1 MAVLNGAMAW
11 LFIRTDNLSRS
22 ELLCRDIIK
31 GKSYGKLF
39 WGERMAEIVL
49 DKKDHIHFYR
59 VSLLGPGDYRGFF
72 PCAPHNAFFAPSSF
86 LLYEKLQAHV
96 PVADS

>member
-1 MAVLNGAMAW
+1 MGQ
-11 LFIRTDNLSRS
+11 
-22 ELLCRDIIK
+22 LLC
-31 GKSYGKLF
+31 
-39 WGERMAEIVL
+39 GERMAEIVL
-49 DKKDHIHFYR
+49 DKKDNIHFYR
-59 VSLLGPGDYRGFF
+59 ISLLGPRHYRGFF